1 MRNVI
6 DLQVVETKRR
16 ISSPGYRKRL
26 MAVYGPHVVNN
37 PRMRERFTHI
47 HMLVGLGRC
56 VEEQLFTAKPKG
68 IVDHHS
74 WMQRP
79 LSKKHL
85 DYASHDAYLI
95 SQLLATFEKRGLT
108 NNSDIVLQSNR
119 YISIWNDKQPRKGDC
134 YRSNPFFPL
143 GIFDYRDDSDEVSA
157 RCDGCKRNL
166 SAASFP
172 SVGLDV
178 SGTYCHICDLIPKWK
193 ENQRY
198 LDNVRGRK

>member
-1 MRNVI
+1 
-6 DLQVVETKRR
+6 
-16 ISSPGYRKRL
+16 
-26 MAVYGPHVVNN
+26 
-37 PRMRERFTHI
+37 
-47 HMLVGLGRC
+47 MLVGLGRC
-56 VEEQLFTAKPKG
+56 VEEQLFTTKPKG

-79 LSKKHL
+79 LSKQHL
-85 DYASHDAYLI
+85 DYASHDVYLI
-95 SQLLATFEKRGLT
+95 SQLLATFEKRGLI
-108 NNSDIVLQSNR
+108 NDNDIVFQIDHHSWMQRPLSKQHLDYASHDVYLISQLLATFEKRGLINDNDIVFQSDR
-119 YISIWNDKQPRKGDC
+119 YISIWNDKQPRKDDS

-143 GIFDYRDDSDEVSA
+143 EILDHRDDIKDGSA

-178 SGTYCHICDLIPKWK
+178 SGTYCHVCDLIPKWK

-198 LDNVRGRK
+198 HDKVRGRK